1 MKKILQTILSVILL
15 SSTCSAQQFSFQ
27 MYFVDAIGNKDT
39 ITLGYDLNA
48 TDSIDAAFGEV
59 NIISTPLDTNL
70 DVRIT
75 NTWWD
80 SSSPISFHT
89 KKQII
94 YNYCNSFSIGIQP
107 INIFTHHWPVTAT
120 WDNTL
125 FNDSCR
131 YGSVFT
137 SINPGGWWD
146 TGAPSDLWRKDLF
159 FGSSATFTTNF
170 EEGYYGYIN
179 SSGDSIPVFWQA
191 FADSTFLTASIPTVP
206 NKSQKLLVYPNPTE
220 NKINL
225 VTPKDFGTIKS
236 IEIYSAIGKLI
247 SNSTNI
253 SSLDI
258 AFLESGIYFI
268 AVSNNKNERLT
279 SVFVKK

>member
-1 MKKILQTILSVILL
+1 MKKLLQTILSVILL
-15 SSTCSAQQFSFQ
+15 SSICTAQQFSFQ
-27 MYFVDAIGNKDT
+27 MFFSDAIGNKDT

-48 TDSIDAAFGEV
+48 TDSIDLAFGEV

-94 YNYCNSFSIGIQP
+94 YNYCNSFSIGLQP

-120 WDNTL
+120 WNNTL

-146 TGAPSDLWRKDLF
+146 TGSPSDLWRKDLF
-159 FGSSATFTTNF
+159 FGSTATFTTNF
-170 EEGYYGYIN
+170 EDGYFGYIN
-179 SSGDSIPVFWQA
+179 NSGDSIPVFWQA
-191 FADSTFLTASIPTVP
+191 FADSAFLTASIPTVP
-206 NKSQKLLVYPNPTE
+206 NKSQKLLLYPNPTE

-225 VTPKDFGTIKS
+225 VTPKEFGS
-236 IEIYSAIGKLI
+236 INSVEIYSSIGKLI
-247 SNSTNI
+247 YTYSKTT
-253 SSLDI
+253 SLDLSL
-258 AFLESGIYFI
+258 LESGIYFI
-268 AVSNNKNERLT
+268 SAINSNNEKLT
-279 SVFVKK
+279 TVVLRK